1 MKIDAHQ
8 HFWHYNATNYAWI
21 DDSMQVIQKDFL
33 PADLEPILKQN
44 GFDGC
49 VLVQVN
55 QTEEENQYFLKFA
68 ELYDFI
74 KAIVGWIDLRADN
87 LTERLD
93 YFDQFDRIKGF
104 RHIVQAEPLGFM
116 RDERFIN
123 GIQQLVPYNY
133 TYDILI
139 YPNQMKDTVNLL
151 RQCPD
156 NRFVIDHIAKPNIKD
171 KEIVRWAN
179 YIQKLSEFPNVMCKL
194 SGMVTEADWQ
204 NWQKE
209 DFYIYLDIVFEC
221 FGIDRIM
228 YGSDYPVCLV
238 AGTYEAQLQIV
249 ESYFAQLTSSEKD
262 KIFGLN
268 ATKFYHIR

>member
-123 GIQQLVPYNY
+123 SIQQLVPYNY

-171 KEIVRWAN
+171 KEIVKWAN